1 MDEDRHSTRS
11 STTTTLSSKLKRQPT
26 NPQPFDIQKL
36 KQKLPL
42 IKKEIENVTMM
53 KHMIEINLLD
63 SVINCNLP
71 NVRHQLE
78 NGSSISA
85 RYNNWSLLHFA
96 CALMVHEYAG
106 TPEHLELVKYLL
118 ECGADINS
126 ADEDNWTALHFACE
140 QGLTDLVR

>member
-85 RYNNWSLLHFA
+85 RKRVASRKQTGFVKNLCRA
-96 CALMVHEYAG
+96 
-106 TPEHLELVKYLL
+106 TPQPKL
-118 ECGADINS
+118 I
-126 ADEDNWTALHFACE
+126 
-140 QGLTDLVR
+140 